1 MDHFRSNNSVY
12 QETEHPRWGLI
23 QSVTPTRNIK
33 AGEEL
38 FTNYGYKSADFPDD
52 FPWYWETK
60 LAIEREERIEKENK
74 KKEEKAKKD
83 KSKTEK
89 KKKKQKE
96 KKKNN
101 QP

>member
-1 MDHFRSNNSVY
+1 M
-12 QETEHPRWGLI
+12 I

-38 FTNYGYKSADFPDD
+38 FTNYGYKNADFPDD

-96 KKKNN
+96 KMKNIK
-101 QP
+101 P